1 MHVNC
6 QIGCGAIG
14 CELLKNFALLGMGVA
29 GRLTITDH
37 DLIEKSNL
45 NRQFL
50 FRPHHIQVS
59 IVMMYILAEIDKFF
73 NIYQTPNLL
82 FTKHL
87 WYRMCHKVFLF
98 NISCVDPPHC
108 YPTRSLHSVV
118 FIVNNIV

>member
-1 MHVNC
+1 MHLNC

-14 CELLKNFALLGMGVA
+14 CELLKNFALLGIGVA

-59 IVMMYILAEIDKFF
+59 IVMMYILAEIDNFL
-73 NIYQTPNLL
+73 I
-82 FTKHL
+82 FTKL
-87 WYRMCHKVFLF
+87 QIYFLQNVYGIECATSF
-98 NISCVDPPHC
+98 P
-108 YPTRSLHSVV
+108 L
-118 FIVNNIV
+118 